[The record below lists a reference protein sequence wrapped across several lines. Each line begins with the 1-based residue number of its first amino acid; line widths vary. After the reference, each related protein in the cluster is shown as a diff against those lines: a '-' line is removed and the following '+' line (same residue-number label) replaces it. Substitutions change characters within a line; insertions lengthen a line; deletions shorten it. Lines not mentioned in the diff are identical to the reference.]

1 MGGGQ
6 DRCFWRSGDRH
17 PDATDGRAAG
27 GVVGADPGCHPARL
41 AQCPGQGQALGE
53 ADSLT
58 SFHMATARSNGRLP
72 KFQRVMMVSAHPDDP
87 DFGAGGAIAR
97 LADSGADVTYVI
109 VTDGRQ
115 GGEDP
120 NQKDSEL
127 VAIRA
132 KEQRAAARVLG
143 VKRVEFLGYKDGHL
157 APDLG
162 LRRDIVRMI
171 RKYKPELVIT
181 HIPGRVL
188 EAPMGGS
195 HPDHLAVGEAT
206 MAAVYPGSP
215 DRRALRSLLKQ
226 GFKPHEV
233 KEVWIPFWT
242 QGDYLVDITPT
253 LDRKIEALRKHKSQ
267 LAKPGREWDVEK
279 FMRKRHRDVGKKG
292 GYQYAES
299 FKRITV

>member
-1 MGGGQ
+1 
-6 DRCFWRSGDRH
+6 
-17 PDATDGRAAG
+17 
-27 GVVGADPGCHPARL
+27 V
-41 AQCPGQGQALGE
+41 
-53 ADSLT
+53 
-58 SFHMATARSNGRLP
+58 ATARSNGRLP
-72 KFQRVMMVSAHPDDP
+72 KFSKVMVVSAHPDDP
-87 DFGAGGAIAR
+87 DFGAGGSIAR
-97 LADSGADVTYVI
+97 LADSGAEVTYVI

-120 NQKDSEL
+120 TQKDSDL
-127 VAIRA
+127 IAIRV

-157 APDLG
+157 APDLK
-162 LRRDIVRMI
+162 LRRDIVRQI

-188 EAPMGGS
+188 DAPMGGS

-206 MAAVYPGSP
+206 MAAVYPDSRNP
-215 DRRALRSLLKQ
+215 RAFRSLLKE
-226 GFKPHEV
+226 GFQPHEV

-242 QGDYLVDITPT
+242 LGDYLVDITPT

-267 LAKPGREWDVEK
+267 VAKPGQEWDFER
-279 FMRKRHRDVGKKG
+279 FMRKRHRDVGKKA